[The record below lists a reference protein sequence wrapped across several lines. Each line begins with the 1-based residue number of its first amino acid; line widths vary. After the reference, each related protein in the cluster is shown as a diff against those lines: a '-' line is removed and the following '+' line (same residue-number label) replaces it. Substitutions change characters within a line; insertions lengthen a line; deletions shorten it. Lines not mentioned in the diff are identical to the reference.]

1 MLLATCAH
9 TIVERA
15 KCVAGL
21 PPWPSL
27 HDGVVLEVDSDYK
40 PEMLTPQFLMGEQS
54 FQLPR
59 ALSPGSLIKDS
70 IFLS

>member
-9 TIVERA
+9 TTVERA
-15 KCVAGL
+15 KCVAGFL

-59 ALSPGSLIKDS
+59 ALTHSSP
-70 IFLS
+70 